1 MLRLAVMPKDG
12 KDGVIMFVKSYKR
25 NWLFRKKLVLTP
37 LLGEAQT
44 FDGVVYAYKILH
56 KIEGVLCNSEVEVW
70 NKDFVDF
77 YIQNNQF
84 YIIAKHTHKGIEYY
98 CSEKEVYDKKLK
110 RRIQIP
116 EFTPDI
122 TKAEFSK
129 SLDSVN
135 SMLTRIRQ
143 TSKDKITSY
152 SVFLSIENDLNTPNI
167 VFALTNRVSK
177 KTRYLKSYDL
187 KGKSSDKVQMCDY
200 MDSALQVTYDE
211 ALKIYEDIHAKH
223 KNFLVNLHIR
233 KGEENT
239 PAKDFKCKQ
248 ESICVGFKL
257 NISQKKE

>member
-1 MLRLAVMPKDG
+1 MLRLAVKPKD

-25 NWLFRKKLVLTP
+25 DWLFWKKLVLTP
-37 LLGEAQT
+37 LLGEAESLLAEGATKAMYAERSLQKQGYYT
-44 FDGVVYAYKILH
+44 FYVSDYD
-56 KIEGVLCNSEVEVW
+56 VEKLIVH
-70 NKDFVDF
+70 
-77 YIQNNQF
+77 NQF
-84 YIIAKHTHKGIEYY
+84 YIIAKHTRKGIEYY

-167 VFALTNRVSK
+167 IFALTNKISK

-200 MDSALQVTYDE
+200 MDSTLQVPYDE

-223 KNFLVNLHIR
+223 KNFLVNLHVR
-233 KGEENT
+233 KENENT
-239 PAKDFKCKQ
+239 PAKDFVCKR
-248 ESICVGFKL
+248 ESIRIGFKL
-257 NISQKKE
+257 NV

>member
-1 MLRLAVMPKDG
+1 MLRLAVKPKD

-25 NWLFRKKLVLTP
+25 DWLFWKKLVLTP
-37 LLGEAQT
+37 LLGEAESLLAEGATKAMYAERSLQKQGYYT
-44 FDGVVYAYKILH
+44 FYVSDYD
-56 KIEGVLCNSEVEVW
+56 VEKLIVH
-70 NKDFVDF
+70 
-77 YIQNNQF
+77 NQF
-84 YIIAKHTHKGIEYY
+84 YIIAKHTRKGIEYY

-167 VFALTNRVSK
+167 IFALTNRVSK

-187 KGKSSDKVQMCDY
+187 KGKSSDRVQMCDY
-200 MDSALQVTYDE
+200 MDKALQVTYDE

-233 KGEENT
+233 K
-239 PAKDFKCKQ
+239 
-248 ESICVGFKL
+248 SYRKL
-257 NISQKKE
+257 

>member
-12 KDGVIMFVKSYKR
+12 EDGVIMFVKSYKR
-25 NWLFRKKLVLTP
+25 DWLFRKRLVLTP
-37 LLGEAQT
+37 LLGEAMAFCGDSLSESWLST
-44 FDGVVYAYKILH
+44 LRIREKLPCDVKPVSDGSV
-56 KIEGVLCNSEVEVW
+56 
-70 NKDFVDF
+70 NKL
-77 YIQNNQF
+77 IAHNQF
-84 YIIAKHTHKGIEYY
+84 YIIAKLTRKGFEYY
-98 CSEKEVYDKKLK
+98 CSEKEVYDKKIK
-110 RRIQIP
+110 RRIQVP
-116 EFTPDI
+116 EFTSDI
-122 TKAEFSK
+122 NKAEFSK

-167 VFALTNRVSK
+167 IFALTNRVSK
-177 KTRYLKSYDL
+177 KTRYLKSYDR

-200 MDSALQVTYDE
+200 MDEALQVTYDE

-239 PAKDFKCKQ
+239 PAKDFVCKR
-248 ESICVGFKL
+248 ESIQIGFKL
-257 NISQKKE
+257 KV

>member
-1 MLRLAVMPKDG
+1 MLRLVVMPKDG

-25 NWLFRKKLVLTP
+25 NWLFRRKLVLTP
-37 LLGEAQT
+37 LLGEANFFEMRDIGDAYTMGQ
-44 FDGVVYAYKILH
+44 DIMAQEKAVV
-56 KIEGVLCNSEVEVW
+56 EMWRDEEVELRRR
-70 NKDFVDF
+70 
-77 YIQNNQF
+77 NNQF
-84 YIIAKHTHKGIEYY
+84 YIIAKLTRKGTEYY
-98 CSEKEVYDKKLK
+98 CSEKEVYDNKLK

-167 VFALTNRVSK
+167 IFALTNRASK

-248 ESICVGFKL
+248 ESIQIGFKL
-257 NISQKKE
+257 KV